1 MITIQYNF
9 AFMATHSKLTID
21 DDEPAYEE
29 RDKSTHTKIR
39 ILIMR
44 RESKLRK

>member
-9 AFMATHSKLTID
+9 AFMATHIKLTIDKD
-21 DDEPAYEE
+21 DDEPAYEG

-44 RESKLRK
+44 RESR